1 VREATTYVHQEDA
14 SVELR
19 EYLSAYDA
27 MTRVGAELA
36 LQRDFHDDANGFN
49 IVSLIDADDDATPP
63 ASGDTDP
70 TSTARWLTYRGAL
83 RKNVDANAQE
93 LLTAFDKE
101 TFTGARLALRL
112 EFAAIAQSI
121 AVDIDAN
128 IKSFI
133 CRIED
138 DFEYQIKQLES
149 QFRVNTQYQ
158 IQQLESRLESRIG
171 EHTRTD
177 HIDGKIEE
185 LGRRIDRLEDKI
197 EDLPDWNSLDDLER
211 KIDTFDCQDR
221 LMDVENQTEN
231 AAAGVQEIQDQMQK
245 IADLLM
251 RKR

>member
-1 VREATTYVHQEDA
+1 MREATTHVHEA

-27 MTRVGAELA
+27 MTRIGAELA

-83 RKNVDANAQE
+83 RKNVANAQE

-112 EFAAIAQSI
+112 EFAAIAQPI

-133 CRIED
+133 CRIKD
-138 DFEYQIKQLES
+138 DFEYQFKQLES

-171 EHTRTD
+171 ENTRTD

-197 EDLPDWNSLDDLER
+197 EDVPDWNSLDDLER
-211 KIDTFDCQDR
+211 KIDTFDDCQDR

-231 AAAGVQEIQDQMQK
+231 AAAGLQEIQDQMQK

>member
-1 VREATTYVHQEDA
+1 MREATTHVHEA
-14 SVELR
+14 SVELS
-19 EYLSAYDA
+19 EYLSAYDD

-36 LQRDFHDDANGFN
+36 LQRDFQESDVDIVN
-49 IVSLIDADDDATPP
+49 IIALP
-63 ASGDTDP
+63 ASGDIDP
-70 TSTARWLTYRGAL
+70 KSTAGWLAQRASMREMY
-83 RKNVDANAQE
+83 DANARG
-93 LLTAFDKE
+93 LLTAFDRE

-112 EFAAIAQSI
+112 EFAAIAQPI

-171 EHTRTD
+171 ENTRTD

>member
-1 VREATTYVHQEDA
+1 MREATTHVHEA
-14 SVELR
+14 SVELS
-19 EYLSAYDA
+19 EYLSAYDD

-36 LQRDFHDDANGFN
+36 LQRDFQESDVDIVN
-49 IVSLIDADDDATPP
+49 IIALP
-63 ASGDTDP
+63 ASGDIDP
-70 TSTARWLTYRGAL
+70 KSTAGWLAQRASMREMY
-83 RKNVDANAQE
+83 DANARG

-112 EFAAIAQSI
+112 EFAALAQPI

-158 IQQLESRLESRIG
+158 IQQLESRLESRIEG
-171 EHTRTD
+171 LE
-177 HIDGKIEE
+177 GKI
-185 LGRRIDRLEDKI
+185 D
-197 EDLPDWNSLDDLER
+197 DLPDWNSLDDLER
-211 KIDTFDCQDR
+211 KIDNFDCQDR

-251 RKR
+251 RKK

>member
-1 VREATTYVHQEDA
+1 MREATTHVHEA

-27 MTRVGAELA
+27 MTRIGAELA

-83 RKNVDANAQE
+83 RKNVANAQE

-112 EFAAIAQSI
+112 EFAAIAQPI

-133 CRIED
+133 CRIKD
-138 DFEYQIKQLES
+138 DFEYQFKQLES

-158 IQQLESRLESRIG
+158 IKQLESRLESRIG
-171 EHTRTD
+171 ENTRTD

-197 EDLPDWNSLDDLER
+197 EDVPDWNSLDDLER
-211 KIDTFDCQDR
+211 KIDTFDDCQDR

-231 AAAGVQEIQDQMQK
+231 AAAGLQEIQDQMQK